1 MGHPDWLDGKM
12 DALNERS
19 SWGGHD
25 YIGVSSAGKKIVD
38 TLNTIPAL
46 RSTHSAFDGFQG
58 KHLYHSSPSPERLT
72 VNTKHISNP
81 NAFSLPES
89 KCCPEH

>member
-1 MGHPDWLDGKM
+1 MKRSTVIFSGGCEVDCLE
-12 DALNERS
+12 DA
-19 SWGGHD
+19 
-25 YIGVSSAGKKIVD
+25 AGKKIVD
-38 TLNTIPAL
+38 TSNTIPAL

-58 KHLYHSSPSPERLT
+58 KHLHHSSPSPERLMI
-72 VNTKHISNP
+72 NTKHISNL